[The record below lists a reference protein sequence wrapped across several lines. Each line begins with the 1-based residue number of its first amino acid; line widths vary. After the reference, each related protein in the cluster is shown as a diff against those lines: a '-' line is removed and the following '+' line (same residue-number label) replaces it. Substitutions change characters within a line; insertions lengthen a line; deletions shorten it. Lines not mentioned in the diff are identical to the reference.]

1 MIRADAIHSL
11 TDFQRNAK
19 AVIER
24 VRTHHQPVVITVN
37 GEAAVVIQDAGDYQR
52 MEDERQA
59 VLAAIA
65 EGEAD
70 IAAGRY
76 RELGDFLDELEA
88 ELAEPHRVR

>member
-24 VRTHHQPVVITVN
+24 VRTQHQPVVITVN

-59 VLAAIA
+59 VLEAIA

-70 IAAGRY
+70 IAAGRTVSAEDAREFFRNRY
-76 RELGDFLDELEA
+76 RNAG
-88 ELAEPHRVR
+88 

>member
-1 MIRADAIHSL
+1 VIRADAIHSL

-24 VRTHHQPVVITVN
+24 VRTQHQPVVITVN

-59 VLAAIA
+59 VLEAIA

-70 IAAGRY
+70 IAAGRTVSAEDAREFFRNRY
-76 RELGDFLDELEA
+76 RNAG
-88 ELAEPHRVR
+88 

>member
-24 VRTHHQPVVITVN
+24 VRTQHQPVVITVN

-52 MEDERQA
+52 MEDEREA

-70 IAAGRY
+70 VAAGRT
-76 RELGDFLDELEA
+76 RDFDEFMNEM
-88 ELAEPHRVR
+88 ESRYSG

>member
-1 MIRADAIHSL
+1 VIRADAIHSL

-24 VRTHHQPVVITVN
+24 VRTQHQPVVITVN

-70 IAAGRY
+70 IAAGRTVSAEDAREFFRNRY
-76 RELGDFLDELEA
+76 RNAG
-88 ELAEPHRVR
+88 

>member
-1 MIRADAIHSL
+1 VIRADAIHSL

-24 VRTHHQPVVITVN
+24 VRTQHQPVVITVN

-70 IAAGRY
+70 IAAGLTVSAEDAREFFRNRY
-76 RELGDFLDELEA
+76 RNAG
-88 ELAEPHRVR
+88 

>member
-1 MIRADAIHSL
+1 VLRADAIHSL

-24 VRTHHQPVVITVN
+24 VRTEHQPVVITVN

-52 MEDERQA
+52 QEDERQA

-65 EGEAD
+65 KGEAD
-70 IAAGRY
+70 IAAGRV
-76 RELGDFLDELEA
+76 RDFDEFMNEM
-88 ELAEPHRVR
+88 ESRYSG

>member
-24 VRTHHQPVVITVN
+24 VRTQHQPVVITVN

-70 IAAGRY
+70 IAAGRTVSAEDAREFFRNRY
-76 RELGDFLDELEA
+76 RNAG
-88 ELAEPHRVR
+88 